1 MALEDYVGLLPEGS
15 LDSDVVSNIAGRIT
29 RLQVAGTRNGEELA
43 YSGEG
48 TLEAGTVTVLGTKLE
63 YIKGL
68 VLFNEKK
75 IKILK
80 IEEVL
85 LDEKKRLIEGSE
97 KLVINNAINQ

>member
-1 MALEDYVGLLPEGS
+1 MLGDNMA
-15 LDSDVVSNIAGRIT
+15 
-29 RLQVAGTRNGEELA
+29 
-43 YSGEG
+43 
-48 TLEAGTVTVLGTKLE
+48 VL
-63 YIKGL
+63 
-68 VLFNEKK
+68 NEKK

>member
-1 MALEDYVGLLPEGS
+1 MLGNNMAV
-15 LDSDVVSNIAGRIT
+15 LD
-29 RLQVAGTRNGEELA
+29 
-43 YSGEG
+43 
-48 TLEAGTVTVLGTKLE
+48 
-63 YIKGL
+63 
-68 VLFNEKK
+68 EKK

>member
-1 MALEDYVGLLPEGS
+1 MLGDNMAV
-15 LDSDVVSNIAGRIT
+15 LD
-29 RLQVAGTRNGEELA
+29 
-43 YSGEG
+43 
-48 TLEAGTVTVLGTKLE
+48 
-63 YIKGL
+63 
-68 VLFNEKK
+68 EKK

>member
-1 MALEDYVGLLPEGS
+1 MTICWPYSWRNLMLGDNMAV
-15 LDSDVVSNIAGRIT
+15 LD
-29 RLQVAGTRNGEELA
+29 
-43 YSGEG
+43 
-48 TLEAGTVTVLGTKLE
+48 
-63 YIKGL
+63 
-68 VLFNEKK
+68 EKK

>member
-1 MALEDYVGLLPEGS
+1 MA
-15 LDSDVVSNIAGRIT
+15 
-29 RLQVAGTRNGEELA
+29 
-43 YSGEG
+43 
-48 TLEAGTVTVLGTKLE
+48 VL
-63 YIKGL
+63 
-68 VLFNEKK
+68 NEKK